1 VEAVLK
7 SKQLRGQE
15 REYLVKWKGY
25 HPSEAS
31 WVNEYNMEHAE
42 EAIEEFH
49 IRPTNKRYRT

>member
-25 HPSEAS
+25 HPLEAS
-31 WVNEYNMEHAE
+31 WVNEYNMEHVE